1 METEANTQDVSDA
14 LTVVN
19 DAANDARHRGDYD
32 RANALVRARV
42 TLYQAARELQ
52 QAQPADVWE
61 SYKTWPA
68 DIRAKLSCHDL
79 RRMSGWAAKSPIA
92 DWRIDTSAGGPI
104 LVYQNCSVIESEQAQ
119 YVLNLTAQDQ
129 QAELQQ
135 AQVVGESLSR
145 QGGDMSKNPENLD
158 TSAERVYGIDTSQ
171 VEYDRELI
179 AKMLAD
185 YAYPDPLSPRH
196 YAADAIRKQAE
207 LLIAADNRD
216 AAGVRTV
223 HDAAPAPGDG

>member
-1 METEANTQDVSDA
+1 MTAQPPAQDSSKQVSQQNVSDA
-14 LTVVN
+14 AIADTLDQISQSINTSALDDVI
-19 DAANDARHRGDYD
+19 AA
-32 RANALVRARV
+32 LRARELAKQGKDSSPV
-42 TLYQAARELQ
+42 LQQAQCPNCLNDGCHCATCNPFPGELQ

-119 YVLNLTAQDQ
+119 YVLNLIAQDQ

-135 AQVVGESLSR
+135 AQVVGEVVEVIDGVTITARSQR
-145 QGGDMSKNPENLD
+145 DMDLLKDALTTPQS
-158 TSAERVYGIDTSQ
+158 SALGKGEW
-171 VEYDRELI
+171 
-179 AKMLAD
+179 
-185 YAYPDPLSPRH
+185 
-196 YAADAIRKQAE
+196 
-207 LLIAADNRD
+207 
-216 AAGVRTV
+216 
-223 HDAAPAPGDG
+223 

>member
-1 METEANTQDVSDA
+1 MNQPTNPAQDVSGA
-14 LTVVN
+14 LRQAAIVLELWEGEPDETGYMGDFN
-19 DAANDARHRGDYD
+19 DAAQILLILADH
-32 RANALVRARV
+32 
-42 TLYQAARELQ
+42 AARELQ

-119 YVLNLTAQDQ
+119 YVLNLIAQDQ

-135 AQVVGESLSR
+135 AQVVRE
-145 QGGDMSKNPENLD
+145 KP
-158 TSAERVYGIDTSQ
+158 SAAWQQAYKE
-171 VEYDRELI
+171 I
-179 AKMLAD
+179 AAT
-185 YAYPDPLSPRH
+185 PLSEIKGDLYQAVKKRSEEIE
-196 YAADAIRKQAE
+196 AATPQSS
-207 LLIAADNRD
+207 
-216 AAGVRTV
+216 
-223 HDAAPAPGDG
+223 APVVGDG

>member
-1 METEANTQDVSDA
+1 MNQPTNPAQDVSGA
-14 LTVVN
+14 LRQAAIVLELWEGEPDETGYMGDFN
-19 DAANDARHRGDYD
+19 DAAQILLILADH
-32 RANALVRARV
+32 
-42 TLYQAARELQ
+42 AARELQ

-119 YVLNLTAQDQ
+119 YVLNLIAQDQ

-135 AQVVGESLSR
+135 AQVMGEVV
-145 QGGDMSKNPENLD
+145 
-158 TSAERVYGIDTSQ
+158 AWAV
-171 VEYDRELI
+171 DRDQDPTFPRIFLTE
-179 AKMLAD
+179 AQAD
-185 YAYPDPLSPRH
+185 NMVNHVTITPPATKRPVIG
-196 YAADAIRKQAE
+196 YAAMK
-207 LLIAADNRD
+207 AALES
-216 AAGVRTV
+216 ALAGR
-223 HDAAPAPGDG
+223 GL